1 MPQGRSFGTAIRV
14 PVQSRGWMRHR
25 CCWRRREST
34 RKRRVSVS
42 EKPVRGG
49 DVDELAIG
57 ASETGLPRRSKQL
70 RARRRSGRVVVLPLR
85 RRRGEECE
93 PTPRQAVQQKRGRNG
108 KACSD
113 MLTWVI
119 SDVAEL
125 PGSEIVV

>member
-1 MPQGRSFGTAIRV
+1 
-14 PVQSRGWMRHR
+14 
-25 CCWRRREST
+25 
-34 RKRRVSVS
+34 
-42 EKPVRGG
+42 
-49 DVDELAIG
+49 
-57 ASETGLPRRSKQL
+57 
-70 RARRRSGRVVVLPLR
+70 VLSLR